1 MSEGRLEIRAGTA
14 SECGKRESNNDI
26 ALVRESDDAPR
37 TVVAV
42 MADGISGAG
51 GKLAA
56 ETAAPGFVEGLL
68 SAPATLSAE
77 RAGVKALAAM
87 NRWVWAQGG
96 QDPALRGMATT
107 LSAVILR
114 GRRVFLVHIGDT
126 RIYRLR
132 EGALLRLTHDHTHTH
147 PDMQHVLIRAV
158 GLEDAIRADTSTR
171 DLKTHDRFL
180 LCCDGVHGTL
190 NDRQLRDLL
199 ADRASPEETAQRI
212 VRAALDAGSQDNV
225 TATVLD
231 VLSIPGAERLD
242 LEMLVAELPI
252 LDLPGTGDRV
262 DGFHLL
268 DMVSDGRYSRLFRA
282 NDSDGGRE
290 VIIKFPHP
298 RVASDD
304 TYRRAFVREAWV
316 AAQVQSPYVGEVVD
330 VPAER
335 RTRLYSVMPYYAG
348 ETLERRLRREPP
360 VSFEEGIRIG
370 IQLGKAL
377 YALNRREI
385 IHRDVKPENIMLT
398 AGRGLRL
405 LDLGVAR
412 LPGVEDTPGEDIPGT
427 PSYMAPELFN
437 GQAGD
442 VRSDVYALGVTL
454 YRTFT
459 GQYPYG
465 EVEAFTHPRFGK
477 RVPLDRYRSD
487 LPAWLDAVL
496 ARAVSVDPAERQ
508 GDAMELALE
517 LEHNLT
523 HGPRQRP
530 PRQALYARNP
540 LRFWQAVSFL
550 LLLALILSLALR

>member
-1 MSEGRLEIRAGTA
+1 MSDGRLEIRAGIA
-14 SECGKRESNNDI
+14 SECGKRETNNDI
-26 ALVRESDDAPR
+26 ALVRESEDALR

-42 MADGISGAG
+42 IADGISGAG

-56 ETAAPGFVEGLL
+56 ETTAPGFVDGLL
-68 SAPATLSAE
+68 SAPVTLSAE
-77 RAGVKALAAM
+77 RAGVKALSAM

-126 RIYRLR
+126 RIYQLR
-132 EGALLRLTHDHTHTH
+132 EGALSRLTHDHTHTH

-158 GLEDAIRADTSTR
+158 GLEDTIRPDTSTR

-190 NDRQLRDLL
+190 NDRRLRDLL

-212 VRAALDAGSQDNV
+212 VRAALEAGSQDNV
-225 TATVLD
+225 TALVLD
-231 VLSIPGAERLD
+231 VLSIPSAERLD
-242 LEMLVAELPI
+242 LETLVAELPI

-282 NDSDGGRE
+282 EDSDGGRE

-335 RTRLYSVMPYYAG
+335 RTRLYSVMPYYPG

-360 VSFEEGIRIG
+360 VSFEEGMRIG

-385 IHRDVKPENIMLT
+385 IHRDVKPENVLLT
-398 AGRGLRL
+398 AGGGLRL

-412 LPGVEDTPGEDIPGT
+412 LPGVEDAPGDDIPGT
-427 PSYMAPELFN
+427 PSYMAPELFD

-454 YRTFT
+454 YRMFT
-459 GQYPYG
+459 DQYPYG
-465 EVEAFTHPRFGK
+465 EVEAFSRPRFGK
-477 RVPLDRYRSD
+477 RIPLDRYRSD

-496 ARAVSVDPAERQ
+496 ARATAVDPAQRQ

-523 HGPRQRP
+523 HGPRLLP
-530 PRQALYARNP
+530 PRQTLYARNP
-540 LRFWQAVSFL
+540 LRFWQTVSVL